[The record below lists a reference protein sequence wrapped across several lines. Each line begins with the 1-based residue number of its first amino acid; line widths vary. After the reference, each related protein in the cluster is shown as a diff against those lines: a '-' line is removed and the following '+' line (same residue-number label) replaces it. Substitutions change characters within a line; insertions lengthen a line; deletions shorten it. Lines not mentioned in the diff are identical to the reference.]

1 MQNNWLARQRACI
14 CLAILITGLSVLLPV
29 LISVHWSLLEKQT
42 GKKNESIEERNS
54 DQRENNFTVFF
65 FSIYYKNFPYYPV
78 TFWPCQSLDK
88 SILSQNKSW
97 WNFVSNSSTLEEQV
111 TEAMDKIVSP
121 TILNCVIE
129 TSSGESFALGFI

>member
-29 LISVHWSLLEKQT
+29 LISVHWSLLEKKT

-65 FSIYYKNFPYYPV
+65 FSIYYKIFPIIL
-78 TFWPCQSLDK
+78 LDSDLVNHLTKVSCLRTNLNEILFQIQALWK
-88 SILSQNKSW
+88 SK
-97 WNFVSNSSTLEEQV
+97 
-111 TEAMDKIVSP
+111 
-121 TILNCVIE
+121 
-129 TSSGESFALGFI
+129 